1 MMFQHVKFYRDV
13 LFRNFEFYVAQ
24 EELMLSQKKIVK
36 QYGKSKNF
44 KLRAG
49 NL

>member
-1 MMFQHVKFYRDV
+1 MTFQHVKFYRDV

-24 EELMLSQKKIVK
+24 EELMLSQKIVK